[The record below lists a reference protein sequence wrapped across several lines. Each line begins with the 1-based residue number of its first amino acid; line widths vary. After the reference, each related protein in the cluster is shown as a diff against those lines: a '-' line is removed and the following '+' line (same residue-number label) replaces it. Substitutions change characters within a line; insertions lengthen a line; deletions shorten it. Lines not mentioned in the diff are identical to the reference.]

1 MIKERVITIIKSSGM
16 KNPELESKTGIGRYT
31 WQNVRNKPERELKTE
46 EIEAIV
52 KLFPQYALW
61 IASGEIAP
69 EVGQTSPDYDE
80 VNSKLDSHAEG

>member
-1 MIKERVITIIKSSGM
+1 MIKERVITIIKHSGM
-16 KNPELESKTGIGRYT
+16 KNPELEATTGIGRYT
-31 WQNVRNKPERELKTE
+31 WQNIRNKPERELKTE

-69 EVGQTSPDYDE
+69 EVGQTSPKYDE